1 MLSLP
6 LALTAWLGSLG
17 AVLGALFFALFISG
31 GFIIAA
37 LAYGT
42 NAFPSARSGLVAGL
56 ASGSWSMLVAVSMPL
71 VGWMFDGRHYGGAF
85 AVASLAPA
93 VGVSAWWVLTGGRRA
108 RQGDSLSE
116 PNGA

>member
-1 MLSLP
+1 MFGALAVLSLP
-6 LALTAWLGSLG
+6 LALTARLGSPG

-31 GFIIAA
+31 EFIIAA

-93 VGVSAWWVLTGGRRA
+93 VGVSAWWVLTGGCRE
-108 RQGDSLSE
+108 RQDG
-116 PNGA
+116 